1 MSCHQERTPIFEAV
15 KKYVSEGTI
24 PFHVPAHK
32 LGKGIPE
39 FREYVGDNVLSMD
52 LTCFPDTDNIC
63 NPRGVIAEAE
73 ALAAEAYGADYAFFL
88 VNGTTCGIQAMI
100 MAVCEPGD
108 KIIIPRNAHKSAIGG
123 LILSGAQPIYIKPE
137 IDTDFGISLGVNP
150 QKVAW
155 ALEQHPDAKAVFV
168 INPNYYGIASNLAEI
183 VATAHSFGVPVIVDE
198 AHGAHFK
205 FHPELPISAMEAGAD
220 LAASSTHKLIGSLTQ
235 SSMLLLQKG
244 LISQQRVKA
253 VLNLTQTTSPS
264 YILLSSLDLAR
275 KQIAL
280 KGKELLSHTL
290 KLTNWLR
297 NEIKEIQGLR
307 LLGEELV
314 GGSGCFDFD
323 PTKVTINVSGLG
335 MSGYE
340 VENILR
346 SRYKLQVE
354 LSDLYNV
361 IFLITLADTWETVT
375 YLSACL
381 RELAAHRLTKKV
393 IKLYPPVPE
402 IPPIIVSPREAF
414 YSQAKVVSLQDA
426 AGEISAESIMAYPP
440 GIPLICPG
448 EKITQG
454 VIDYVHILKQEH
466 ADLQGTEDPEINSI
480 KVLKRAA
487 VKRIVERN
495 LNQQYS

>member
-1 MSCHQERTPIFEAV
+1 
-15 KKYVSEGTI
+15 
-24 PFHVPAHK
+24 
-32 LGKGIPE
+32 
-39 FREYVGDNVLSMD
+39 
-52 LTCFPDTDNIC
+52 
-63 NPRGVIAEAE
+63 
-73 ALAAEAYGADYAFFL
+73 
-88 VNGTTCGIQAMI
+88 
-100 MAVCEPGD
+100 
-108 KIIIPRNAHKSAIGG
+108 
-123 LILSGAQPIYIKPE
+123 
-137 IDTDFGISLGVNP
+137 
-150 QKVAW
+150 
-155 ALEQHPDAKAVFV
+155 
-168 INPNYYGIASNLAEI
+168 
-183 VATAHSFGVPVIVDE
+183 
-198 AHGAHFK
+198 
-205 FHPELPISAMEAGAD
+205 
-220 LAASSTHKLIGSLTQ
+220 
-235 SSMLLLQKG
+235 
-244 LISQQRVKA
+244 
-253 VLNLTQTTSPS
+253 
-264 YILLSSLDLAR
+264 
-275 KQIAL
+275 
-280 KGKELLSHTL
+280 L

-454 VIDYVHILKQEH
+454 VIDYVYILKQEH